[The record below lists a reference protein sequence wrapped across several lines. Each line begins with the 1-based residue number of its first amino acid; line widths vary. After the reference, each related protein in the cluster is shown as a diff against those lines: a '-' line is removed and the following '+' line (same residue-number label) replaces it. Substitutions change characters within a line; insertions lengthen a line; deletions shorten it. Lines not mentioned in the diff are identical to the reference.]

1 MEYVGSQFPE
11 QRSHCRAWT
20 FIPTVEGQGLY
31 HWVTREVL
39 YMILASITIALIG
52 LLSSFIKKKS
62 SAFKNHFSKIIK
74 ISWDLKLQRCVPLF
88 RGYPQASKPGVK
100 LKENLDEKVTF
111 AHLWQ
116 MYAVVNQRQN
126 ACPGWTARPGG
137 QPTVLSVRNIWNL
150 DVGLKFSFFQYCVNQ
165 PNFWEDSILPI
176 GRFGFNEEK
185 ND

>member
-1 MEYVGSQFPE
+1 MNLHPYSGRAGSLPLGH
-11 QRSHCRAWT
+11 QRSPIHDFSKHNNCLDR
-20 FIPTVEGQGLY
+20 V
-31 HWVTREVL
+31 V
-39 YMILASITIALIG
+39 IL
-52 LLSSFIKKKS
+52 FHQKKS
-62 SAFKNHFSKIIK
+62 STFKNHFSKIIK

-176 GRFGFNEEK
+176 GQFGFNEEK